1 MAFVVERA
9 DGRFE
14 IRETVRTP
22 KGPRARTLAIFAECS
37 DEVLDQAENR
47 AVGRF
52 DRQAILNRL
61 PLLVVPWKRSDR
73 TVDLARELLADLA
86 RGRPLPP
93 AFVGALKHALA
104 DLPDEMPDTIPPML
118 DWVGASAEKRGEVS
132 RQLLRTIDGFPRRP
146 ADPLLDFPPINSTGN
161 R

>member
-9 DGRFE
+9 DGRYE

-37 DEVLDQAENR
+37 DEVLDHAESR

-52 DRQAILNRL
+52 DRDAILAKL
-61 PLLVVPWKRSDR
+61 PLFVIPWKRSDH

-93 AFVGALKHALA
+93 AFVGALKQALA
-104 DLPDEMPDTIPPML
+104 DRPDEMPDTIPPML
-118 DWVGASAEKRGEVS
+118 DWVGASAERRAGVS
-132 RQLLRTIDGFPRRP
+132 RQLLKMIDGFPRRA
-146 ADPLLDFPPINSTGN
+146 ADPSLDFPPIDSRGN

>member
-1 MAFVVERA
+1 MAFVIERA
-9 DGRFE
+9 DGRYE

-37 DEVLDQAENR
+37 DEVLDQAEAR

-52 DRQAILNRL
+52 DRQAILARL

-73 TVDLARELLADLA
+73 TVDLARELLAELA

-93 AFVGALKHALA
+93 AFVGALKQALA

-118 DWVGASAEKRGEVS
+118 DWVGASAERRARVS
-132 RQLLRTIDGFPRRP
+132 RDLLRTIDAFPRRP
-146 ADPLLDFPPINSTGN
+146 AAPTLTMPTIDSTED